1 MRIGAPNFVKA
12 ATPDELAKAH
22 VERGYRAAFCPI
34 GANATPEQI
43 KAYRE
48 AFERHDVIIAE
59 ANAMCISILDT
70 DPANLQK
77 VIKRITDTLAFADKI
92 GARCCAIHGGT
103 VQANGWG
110 KFTPENFSK
119 ESFNKMVVIIQKI
132 LDEVQPKVTKIGV
145 EIEPYTMP
153 DSPQCYREMIEAVN
167 RPGFGVHF
175 DPVNSIYNPRT
186 LAQSGAWLKEYFDA
200 VGPWIV
206 SCHAKDMVMTRE
218 GEVASRWGLKEV
230 PPGQGFMDYEAFLKG
245 VSRLPHDP
253 PVMIEHLKTEEQYA
267 AARDF
272 IVSVARK
279 AGVTVLQ

>member
-1 MRIGAPNFVKA
+1 MRIGAPIFNRP
-12 ATPDELAKAH
+12 PDPDGQARAH

-34 GANATPEQI
+34 GPNATPDQI
-43 KAYRE
+43 Q
-48 AFERHDVIIAE
+48 AFRDAFARHDVVIAE

-70 DPANLQK
+70 DAENLQK
-77 VIKRITDTLAFADKI
+77 VIKRIADTLAFADKI
-92 GARCCAIHGGT
+92 GALCCAIHGGT

-110 KFTPENFSK
+110 KFAPENFSK
-119 ESFNKMVVIIQKI
+119 ESFHKMVWIIQKI
-132 LDEVQPKVTKIGV
+132 LDQVEPKTTRLGV

-153 DSPQCYREMIEAVN
+153 DTADGYRQMIEAVN

-175 DPVNSIYNPRT
+175 DPVNAVYNPRT
-186 LAQSGAWLKEYFDA
+186 LAQSGALLREYFEK
-200 VGPWIV
+200 VGPWIA

-230 PPGQGFMDYEAFLKG
+230 APGQGFLDYETFIKG
-245 VSRLPHDP
+245 VAQLPLAP

-272 IVSVARK
+272 IAGVAKK
-279 AGVTVLQ
+279 AGVKVVQ